1 MNFIFNLVPLIL
13 AMESTLLLNHEQ
25 IQQKINRMAYQLF
38 ENNYNDSEIILAGIE
53 QRGYVLA
60 QRIKTVLEGFSE
72 QKVTLLSIEVEKDS
86 PYQTFQQKEIAPEI
100 YENKVVVVIDDVLN
114 SGKTLIYGVNQF
126 LHAPVKKISTLVLI
140 DRNHKRF
147 PVNADYVGLSLA
159 TTLKQ
164 NIRVVFSDNGDEAF
178 LE

>member
-1 MNFIFNLVPLIL
+1 V
-13 AMESTLLLNHEQ
+13 ALLLLMEANLLLTHDQ

-38 ENNYNDSEIILAGIE
+38 ENNFMESEIILAGIE

-60 QRIKTVLEGFSE
+60 QRIKSSLIKFSK
-72 QKVTLLSIEVEKDS
+72 QKVTLLSIDVEKDS
-86 PYQTFQQKEIAPEI
+86 PYQTFQTKEIDKEI
-100 YENKVVVVIDDVLN
+100 FEDKVVIVIDDVLN

-140 DRNHKRF
+140 DRNHKCF

-164 NIRVVFSDNGDEAF
+164 NIRVVFNENKDQAF

>member
-1 MNFIFNLVPLIL
+1 VALISL
-13 AMESTLLLNHEQ
+13 MEATLLLNHEQ

-38 ENNYNDSEIILAGIE
+38 ENNFTETELVIAGIE
-53 QRGYVLA
+53 QRGFVLA
-60 QRIKTVLEGFSE
+60 ERIQKALAKFSQ
-72 QKVTLLSIEVEKDS
+72 QKVSLLSIEVEKDL
-86 PYQTFQQKEIAPEI
+86 PYQTFQNKEIDKKIFEH
-100 YENKVVVVIDDVLN
+100 KVVIVIDDVLN

-147 PVNADYVGLSLA
+147 PINADYVGLSLA

-164 NIRVVFSDNGDEAF
+164 NIKVVFSDHKDEAY

>member
-1 MNFIFNLVPLIL
+1 MALISL
-13 AMESTLLLNHEQ
+13 MEATLLLTHEQ

-38 ENNYNDSEIILAGIE
+38 ENNFTETELVIAGIE
-53 QRGYVLA
+53 QRGFVLA
-60 QRIKTVLEGFSE
+60 ERIQKALAKFSQ
-72 QKVTLLSIEVEKDS
+72 QKVSLLSIEVEKDL
-86 PYQTFQQKEIAPEI
+86 PYQTFQNKEIDKKIFEH
-100 YENKVVVVIDDVLN
+100 KVVIVIDDVLN

-147 PVNADYVGLSLA
+147 PINADYVGLSLA

-164 NIRVVFSDNGDEAF
+164 NIKVVFSENNDEAF

>member
-1 MNFIFNLVPLIL
+1 
-13 AMESTLLLNHEQ
+13 MEPTLLLNHEQ

-38 ENNYNDSEIILAGIE
+38 ENNYTETELVLAGIQ

-60 QRIKTVLEGFSE
+60 QKIKAVLANFSK
-72 QKVTLLSIEVEKDS
+72 QKVTLLSIEVEKDT
-86 PYQTFQQKEIAPEI
+86 PYANFQSKEIERHLF
-100 YENKVVVVIDDVLN
+100 ENKVVVVIDDVLN
-114 SGKTLIYGVNQF
+114 SGKTMIYGVNQF
-126 LHAPVKKISTLVLI
+126 LHAPVKKIATLVLV

-147 PVNADYVGLSLA
+147 PINADYVGISLA

-164 NIRVVFSDNGDEAF
+164 NIKVVFSETKDEAF

>member
-1 MNFIFNLVPLIL
+1 
-13 AMESTLLLNHEQ
+13 MEATLLLTHDQ

-38 ENNYNDSEIILAGIE
+38 ESNFTETEIVLAGIE
-53 QRGYVLA
+53 QRGYILA
-60 QRIKTVLEGFSE
+60 QRIQKALANFSQ

-86 PYQTFQQKEIAPEI
+86 PYQNFQNKLIEKHIFEL
-100 YENKVVVVIDDVLN
+100 KVVIVVDDVLN

-147 PVNADYVGLSLA
+147 PINADYVGLSLA

-164 NIRVVFSDNGDEAF
+164 NIRVVFSDKNDEAF

>member
-1 MNFIFNLVPLIL
+1 MALLSI
-13 AMESTLLLNHEQ
+13 MEATLLLTHDQ

-38 ENNYNDSEIILAGIE
+38 ESNFTESEIILAGIE
-53 QRGYVLA
+53 QRGYILA
-60 QRIKTVLEGFSE
+60 QRIQTSLLKFSK
-72 QKVTLLSIEVEKDS
+72 QKVTLLSIEVEKDT
-86 PYQTFQQKEIAPEI
+86 PYQTFQNKEIAQEI
-100 YENKVVVVIDDVLN
+100 FENKVVIVVDDVLN

-164 NIRVVFSDNGDEAF
+164 HIRVVFSESKDEAF